1 MDILKFSIVFVI
13 LDFLGLYIVGL
24 LGFSGELLF
33 WMLLV
38 VFLCWYVGISFGDD
52 CGFWY

>member
-1 MDILKFSIVFVI
+1 MDILKSSIAFAI
-13 LDFLGLYIVGL
+13 LDFSGLYIVGL
-24 LGFSGELLF
+24 LGSSGELLS

-52 CGFWY
+52 CGSWY